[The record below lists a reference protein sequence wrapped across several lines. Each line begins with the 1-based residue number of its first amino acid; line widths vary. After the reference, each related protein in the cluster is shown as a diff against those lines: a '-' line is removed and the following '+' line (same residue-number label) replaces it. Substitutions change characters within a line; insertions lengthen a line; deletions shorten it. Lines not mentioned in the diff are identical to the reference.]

1 MPYLSGIQVHWGVLA
16 FNFGVAGIAGILF
29 GLAPALD
36 ATKREL
42 HQSLKESA
50 RASGGV
56 SHRRMRGLL
65 VVSEV
70 ALVLVVLTGAGL
82 TLRSLAAL
90 FEHDPGFQAEHLI
103 ALDVDLPG
111 QKYEKAPQM
120 ASFWKQLLEQVRALP
135 GVQSAGTTS
144 RLPLAG
150 GGNTIR
156 LYAQGR
162 PVPPPGSEN
171 EANIREVSPGY
182 FQTMGIPLLAGRSVD
197 QQDEQGK
204 QRVCVLNQDLAKRLF
219 GEEDPVGRSIV
230 FTFNKSE
237 WRIVG
242 VVGNAE
248 FDTLDGRGN
257 PAIYTSVLQD
267 ADDYATLIVRTSST
281 PSAMVPA
288 IRDTVKAIDPDVPVF
303 AVRTIDDIIAA
314 TPSIFFRKYLS
325 VLLGGF
331 ALLGMLLAAVGIFG
345 VMSYGVTQRTREFG
359 IRAAL
364 GAARGD
370 VLRLVMA
377 GGMKLA
383 LTGVALGLAGSLA
396 VGRAMQTVLFGV
408 EPYDP
413 LTFAGVSVLLLGV
426 AVLACLVPARRA
438 TKIDPMVALRYE

>member
-1 MPYLSGIQVHWGVLA
+1 
-16 FNFGVAGIAGILF
+16 
-29 GLAPALD
+29 
-36 ATKREL
+36 
-42 HQSLKESA
+42 
-50 RASGGV
+50 
-56 SHRRMRGLL
+56 
-65 VVSEV
+65 
-70 ALVLVVLTGAGL
+70 
-82 TLRSLAAL
+82 
-90 FEHDPGFQAEHLI
+90 
-103 ALDVDLPG
+103 
-111 QKYEKAPQM
+111 
-120 ASFWKQLLEQVRALP
+120 
-135 GVQSAGTTS
+135 
-144 RLPLAG
+144 
-150 GGNTIR
+150 
-156 LYAQGR
+156 
-162 PVPPPGSEN
+162 
-171 EANIREVSPGY
+171 
-182 FQTMGIPLLAGRSVD
+182 
-197 QQDEQGK
+197 
-204 QRVCVLNQDLAKRLF
+204 
-219 GEEDPVGRSIV
+219 
-230 FTFNKSE
+230 
-237 WRIVG
+237 
-242 VVGNAE
+242 
-248 FDTLDGRGN
+248 
-257 PAIYTSVLQD
+257 
-267 ADDYATLIVRTSST
+267 
-281 PSAMVPA
+281 MVPA